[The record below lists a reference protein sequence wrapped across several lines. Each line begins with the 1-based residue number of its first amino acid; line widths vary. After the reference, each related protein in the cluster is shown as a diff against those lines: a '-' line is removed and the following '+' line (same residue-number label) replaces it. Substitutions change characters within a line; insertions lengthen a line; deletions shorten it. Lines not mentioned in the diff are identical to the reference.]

1 VSGNSDYINVGTS
14 PLQEASATAMTFSTW
29 VNVGPT
35 DFDGTVKLIT
45 DSASGSSNHNDG
57 FLVVVEDRNG
67 GTTSAGINTFKAEVA
82 TATNDWLNFRAPDN
96 TIGSSTWYYVVV
108 AYDSTNGAKMYI
120 DGVSQTLSTVNDG
133 TGNYVPRNANLY
145 IGALNDGTVN
155 LDGTIDEVRVSDT
168 ARSADWIEACYRNQ
182 SGNYVKPWRNGDWP
196 YRQAIV
202 IDSSITTA
210 DLTDFPYMVK
220 ITDGANDVFASAQ
233 SNGNDILF
241 TTADGSTK
249 LPHEIEDFTTTSGSE
264 QLIAWVK
271 IPTLSANEDTTIFM
285 YYGHSTIASQQDVEN
300 VWDANYVMVQHL
312 QESDIDGGAGD
323 ILDSTSNNNDGTTS
337 GMDTDDQVTGKIGG
351 SFDFDGSDDYV
362 DVGSAVGD
370 IQSDTEGAISLWLKY
385 IPQTSSNRVVSFS
398 DSGDAYSDFDIYTA
412 TTGRVILN
420 IAEAGSAQLYVYT
433 NTTYHD
439 SDWHYIVVA
448 VDSSGNAIYVDGN
461 QITSLTYVN
470 GDSSTQKWFNS
481 VNDID
486 KGSIGRRDW
495 ASPTLLYFDGL
506 IDEVRISS
514 SARSAAWIA
523 ACYNNQGSPGTYQT
537 ETGSTTGGQKAGG
550 TSATT
555 LRNAVIRNAVIR

>member
-1 VSGNSDYINVGTS
+1 
-14 PLQEASATAMTFSTW
+14 
-29 VNVGPT
+29 
-35 DFDGTVKLIT
+35 
-45 DSASGSSNHNDG
+45 
-57 FLVVVEDRNG
+57 
-67 GTTSAGINTFKAEVA
+67 
-82 TATNDWLNFRAPDN
+82 
-96 TIGSSTWYYVVV
+96 
-108 AYDSTNGAKMYI
+108 
-120 DGVSQTLSTVNDG
+120 
-133 TGNYVPRNANLY
+133 
-145 IGALNDGTVN
+145 
-155 LDGTIDEVRVSDT
+155 
-168 ARSADWIEACYRNQ
+168 
-182 SGNYVKPWRNGDWP
+182 
-196 YRQAIV
+196 
-202 IDSSITTA
+202 
-210 DLTDFPYMVK
+210 MVK